1 MGLLRRILEACGR
14 AGGRVARAAASSASV
29 EVPEKVQTLLE
40 EITRGEFGGMDY
52 SERGISTC
60 WIELPRERRIHA
72 RWYSSGQ
79 RSELQMQHQ
88 NDFEWVEL
96 PDDQWSEMILRH
108 IILKTQLHH
117 ENKLKELL

>member
-1 MGLLRRILEACGR
+1 M
-14 AGGRVARAAASSASV
+14 
-29 EVPEKVQTLLE
+29 QTLLE

-60 WIELPRERRIHA
+60 WIKLPRERRISA

-79 RSELQMQHQ
+79 RSELQMRGEKVA
-88 NDFEWVEL
+88 EWVEL
-96 PDDQWSEMILRH
+96 PDDRWSEMILRH
-108 IILKTQLHH
+108 IILKTQLHQ